1 MLASTLKRKL
11 KDYDDASDEFKIRIH
26 RSISWLACAEKQST
40 DADLKFLSLWIAFN
54 SCYAMDLTEKNQK
67 SEREKFR
74 KFIATLVKND
84 HEQRIAKL
92 MWNKFSGPIQM
103 LIKNPYVFKTFWD
116 YHRGEAIEWEYAHR
130 KSVNEATK
138 YLSNN
143 NTEGLLEIILDRL
156 YVLRNQVMH
165 GGATYKSKVNRNQLV
180 DGTRI
185 LEALIPIIIDIMLQN
200 QDEDWGRIL
209 YPVIPHN

>member
-1 MLASTLKRKL
+1 
-11 KDYDDASDEFKIRIH
+11 
-26 RSISWLACAEKQST
+26 
-40 DADLKFLSLWIAFN
+40 
-54 SCYAMDLTEKNQK
+54 
-67 SEREKFR
+67 
-74 KFIATLVKND
+74 
-84 HEQRIAKL
+84 
-92 MWNKFSGPIQM
+92 M
-103 LIKNPYVFKTFWD
+103 LINNAYVFKTFWD
-116 YHRGEAIEWEYAHR
+116 YHLGEAIEWEYAHR
-130 KSVNEATK
+130 KSVTETTK

-209 YPVIPHN
+209 YPVINK

>member
-11 KDYDDASDEFKIRIH
+11 KEHNDASDEFKIRIH
-26 RSISWLACAEKQST
+26 RAISWLSCAEKQSN
-40 DADLKFLSLWIAFN
+40 DADIKFLSLWIGFN
-54 SCYAMDLTEKNQK
+54 SCYGMDLTEKYQK
-67 SEREKFR
+67 TEREKFR

-84 HEQRIAKL
+84 HEGRIAKL
-92 MWNKFSGPIQM
+92 IWNKFSGPIQM
-103 LIKNPYVFKTFWD
+103 LINNAYVFKTFWD
-116 YHRGEAIEWEYAHR
+116 YHRGEASEWEFAHR
-130 KSVNEATK
+130 KSVTEATK

-209 YPVIPHN
+209 YPVIPQ

>member
-11 KDYDDASDEFKIRIH
+11 KEHNDANDEFKIRIH
-26 RSISWLACAEKQST
+26 RAISWLSCAEKQSS
-40 DADLKFLSLWIAFN
+40 DADLKFLSLWIGFN
-54 SCYAMDLTEKNQK
+54 SCYGMDLTEKYQK
-67 SEREKFR
+67 TEREKFR

-84 HEQRIAKL
+84 HEGRIAKL
-92 MWNKFSGPIQM
+92 IWNKFSGPIQM
-103 LIKNPYVFKTFWD
+103 LINNAYVFKIFWD
-116 YHRGEAIEWEYAHR
+116 YHRGEASEWEFAHR
-130 KSVNEATK
+130 KSVTEATK

-165 GGATYKSKVNRNQLV
+165 GGATYKSKVNRSQIV

-185 LEALIPIIIDIMLQN
+185 LEALIPIVIDIMLQN

-209 YPVIPHN
+209 YPVI

>member
-11 KDYDDASDEFKIRIH
+11 KEHNDASDEFKIRIH
-26 RSISWLACAEKQST
+26 RAISWLSCAEKQSN
-40 DADLKFLSLWIAFN
+40 DADIKFLSLWIGFN
-54 SCYAMDLTEKNQK
+54 SCYGMDLTEKYQK
-67 SEREKFR
+67 TEREKFR

-84 HEQRIAKL
+84 HEGRIAKL
-92 MWNKFSGPIQM
+92 IWNKFSGPIQM
-103 LIKNPYVFKTFWD
+103 LINNAYVFKTFWD
-116 YHRGEAIEWEYAHR
+116 YHRGEASEWEFAHR
-130 KSVNEATK
+130 KSITEASK

-165 GGATYKSKVNRNQLV
+165 GGATYKSKVNRSQIV

-185 LEALIPIIIDIMLQN
+185 LEALIPIVIDIMLQN

-209 YPVIPHN
+209 YPPISS

>member
-11 KDYDDASDEFKIRIH
+11 KEHTNGSDEFNIRIH
-26 RSISWLACAEKQST
+26 RAISWLSCAEKQST

-74 KFIATLVKND
+74 NFIATLIKND
-84 HEQRIAKL
+84 HEQRIAKM

-116 YHRGEAIEWEYAHR
+116 YHRGETIEWEYAHR
-130 KSVNEATK
+130 KSVAEALRF
-138 YLSNN
+138 LSNN
-143 NTEGLLEIILDRL
+143 NTEGLLEIILGRL

-165 GGATYKSKVNRNQLV
+165 GGSTYKSKVNRNQLV
-180 DGTRI
+180 DGIRI
-185 LEALIPIIIDIMLQN
+185 IETLIPIVIDIMLQN
-200 QDEDWGRIL
+200 PDENWGRIL
-209 YPVIPHN
+209 YPVI

>member
-11 KDYDDASDEFKIRIH
+11 KEHNDANDEFKIRIH
-26 RSISWLACAEKQST
+26 RAISWLSCAEKQSS
-40 DADLKFLSLWIAFN
+40 DADLKFLSLWIGFN
-54 SCYAMDLTEKNQK
+54 SCYGMDLTEKYQK
-67 SEREKFR
+67 TEREKFR

-92 MWNKFSGPIQM
+92 IWNKFSGPIQM
-103 LIKNPYVFKTFWD
+103 LINNAYVFKTFWD
-116 YHRGEAIEWEYAHR
+116 YHRGEASEWEFAHR
-130 KSVNEATK
+130 KSVTEATK

-165 GGATYKSKVNRNQLV
+165 GGATYKSKVNRSQIV

-185 LEALIPIIIDIMLQN
+185 LEALIPIVIDIMLQN

-209 YPVIPHN
+209 YPVI

>member
-11 KDYDDASDEFKIRIH
+11 KEHNDASDEFKIRIH
-26 RSISWLACAEKQST
+26 RAISWLSCAEKQSN
-40 DADLKFLSLWIAFN
+40 DADIKFLSLWIGFN
-54 SCYAMDLTEKNQK
+54 SCYGMDLTEKYQK
-67 SEREKFR
+67 TEREKFR

-84 HEQRIAKL
+84 HEGRIAKL
-92 MWNKFSGPIQM
+92 IWNKFSGPIQM
-103 LIKNPYVFKTFWD
+103 LINNAYVFKTFWD
-116 YHRGEAIEWEYAHR
+116 YHRGEASEWEFAHR
-130 KSVNEATK
+130 KSVTEATK

-165 GGATYKSKVNRNQLV
+165 GGATYKSKVNRSQIV

-185 LEALIPIIIDIMLQN
+185 LEALIPIVIDIMLQN

-209 YPVIPHN
+209 YPPISS

>member
-11 KDYDDASDEFKIRIH
+11 KEHNDANDEFKIRIH
-26 RSISWLACAEKQST
+26 RAISWLSCAEKQSS
-40 DADLKFLSLWIAFN
+40 DADLKFLSLWIGFN
-54 SCYAMDLTEKNQK
+54 SCYGMDLTEKYHK
-67 SEREKFR
+67 TEREKFR

-84 HEQRIAKL
+84 HEGRIAKL
-92 MWNKFSGPIQM
+92 IWNKFSGPIQM
-103 LIKNPYVFKTFWD
+103 LINNAYVFKIFWD
-116 YHRGEAIEWEYAHR
+116 YHRGEASEWEFAHR
-130 KSVNEATK
+130 KSVTEATK

-165 GGATYKSKVNRNQLV
+165 GGATYKSKVNRSQIV

-185 LEALIPIIIDIMLQN
+185 LEALIPIVIDIMLQN

-209 YPVIPHN
+209 YPVI

>member
-11 KDYDDASDEFKIRIH
+11 KEHNDASDEFKIRIH
-26 RSISWLACAEKQST
+26 RAISWLSCAEKQSN
-40 DADLKFLSLWIAFN
+40 DADIKFLSLWIGFN
-54 SCYAMDLTEKNQK
+54 SCYGMDLTEKYQK
-67 SEREKFR
+67 TEREKFR

-84 HEQRIAKL
+84 HEGRIAKL
-92 MWNKFSGPIQM
+92 IWNKFSGPIQM
-103 LIKNPYVFKTFWD
+103 LINNAYVFKTFWD
-116 YHRGEAIEWEYAHR
+116 YHRGEASEWEFAHR
-130 KSVNEATK
+130 KSVTEATK

-165 GGATYKSKVNRNQLV
+165 GGATYKSKVNRSQIV

-185 LEALIPIIIDIMLQN
+185 LEALIPIVIDIMLQN
-200 QDEDWGRIL
+200 QNEDWGRIL
-209 YPVIPHN
+209 YPVIPQ